1 MHPEH
6 HFEIMSEREIVQ
18 CIFGIID
25 AQFHRRLPSAQRVRR
40 EFTVRGFENV
50 VIRNDGCPEKFTV
63 FGCLGSSGCHSD
75 DELITAVCRI
85 ALALQVPTLARE
97 SLYSVYGD
105 GRFRVIVTLKS
116 Q

>member
-1 MHPEH
+1 MHREH
-6 HFEIMSEREIVQ
+6 HSEIMSEREIVQ
-18 CIFGIID
+18 CIFGIMD
-25 AQFHRRLPSAQRVRR
+25 AHFPCKPPSAERVRG
-40 EFTVRGFENV
+40 EFILRGFENV

-63 FGCLGSSGCHSD
+63 FGSLGSSGCRSD

-85 ALALQVPTLARE
+85 ALALHVPILARE

-105 GRFRVIVTLKS
+105 ERFRVIITLKN